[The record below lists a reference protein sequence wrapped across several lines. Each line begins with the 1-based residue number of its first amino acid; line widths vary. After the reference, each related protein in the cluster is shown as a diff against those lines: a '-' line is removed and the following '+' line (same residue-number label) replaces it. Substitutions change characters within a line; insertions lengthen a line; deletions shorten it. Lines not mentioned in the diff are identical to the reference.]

1 MKVTSKG
8 NMLKTNKL
16 TRHLWSL
23 SLFSLIFAAWYYMF
37 FLMTMNMA
45 PVAQWSYIDIILLF
59 SMWAIMMAGM
69 MLPSA
74 IPIFNL
80 IEQINQ
86 KRKARGATYA
96 SSLYFVFGY
105 LLAWLLYSLIIT
117 LLQWWLHHLALLSP
131 MMKSSQLW
139 FTCLL
144 LILAGVYQWL
154 PIKQYCLSRC
164 RSPLGFLTSSW
175 QEGISGAIKMGFT
188 HGQYCLGCCWIL
200 MALLLAFG
208 VMNLYWIFALTLLVA
223 IEKLSVH
230 GQVFSKIIGV
240 LLILLAIYLVLLA

>member
-1 MKVTSKG
+1 M
-8 NMLKTNKL
+8 KTNTIQTKL
-16 TRHLWSL
+16 AKHIWSL
-23 SLFSLIFAAWYYMF
+23 SIFTIIAAAWYYMF

-45 PVAQWSYIDIILLF
+45 PVAQWDYIDIILLF

-74 IPIFNL
+74 IPIFHL
-80 IEQINQ
+80 IEKINQ
-86 KRKARGATYA
+86 KRKARHAIYA
-96 SSLYFVFGY
+96 SSLYFVLGY

-139 FTCLL
+139 FTCAL
-144 LILAGVYQWL
+144 LILAGIYQWL
-154 PIKQYCLSRC
+154 PVKQYCLNRC

-175 QEGISGAIKMGFT
+175 QEGINGAIKMGFT

-200 MALLLAFG
+200 MSLLLAFG

-223 IEKLSVH
+223 IEKVAPY
-230 GQVFSKIIGV
+230 GQVFSKILG
-240 LLILLAIYLVLLA
+240 AMLVLLAVYLSLSA

>member
-1 MKVTSKG
+1 MKT
-8 NMLKTNKL
+8 KTVQTKL
-16 TRHLWSL
+16 AKHIWSL
-23 SLFSLIFAAWYYMF
+23 SIFSIIFSAWYYMF

-74 IPIFNL
+74 MPIFKL

-86 KRKARGATYA
+86 KRKARDATYA
-96 SSLYFVFGY
+96 SSLYFVLGY

-117 LLQWWLHHLALLSP
+117 LLQWWLHHLTVLSP

-139 FTCLL
+139 FTCTLL
-144 LILAGVYQWL
+144 VLAGIYQLL
-154 PIKQYCLSRC
+154 PIKQYCLSQC

-175 QEGISGAIKMGFT
+175 QEGINGAIKMGFT

-208 VMNLYWIFALTLLVA
+208 VMNLQWIVALTVLVA
-223 IEKLSVH
+223 IEKLSSH
-230 GQVFSKIIGV
+230 GLIFSKILGIMF
-240 LLILLAIYLVLLA
+240 ILSALYLALAAQ

>member
-1 MKVTSKG
+1 MKTK
-8 NMLKTNKL
+8 LKQNKL
-16 TRHLWSL
+16 SKHLASL
-23 SLFSLIFAAWYYMF
+23 SLFSLIFAAWYYMI

-45 PVAQWSYIDIILLF
+45 PVAQWSYSDVVWLF
-59 SMWAIMMAGM
+59 IMWAIMMAGM

-74 IPIFNL
+74 TPIFKL
-80 IEQINQ
+80 IEQINL
-86 KRKARGATYA
+86 KRRARQATYA
-96 SSLYFVFGY
+96 SSLYFVLGY
-105 LLAWLLYSLIIT
+105 LLVWLLYSVIIT

-139 FTCLL
+139 FTCVL
-144 LILAGVYQWL
+144 LIMAGIYQWL

-175 QEGISGAIKMGFT
+175 QEGINGAIKMGFS

-208 VMNLYWIFALTLLVA
+208 VMNLQWIIALTLLVA
-223 IEKLSVH
+223 IEKLSIY
-230 GQVFSKIIGV
+230 GQTFSKILG
-240 LLILLAIYLVLLA
+240 LMLILLALYLGLSS

>member
-1 MKVTSKG
+1 MKA
-8 NMLKTNKL
+8 MLKENKL
-16 TRHLWSL
+16 AKQLTSL
-23 SLFSLIFAAWYYMF
+23 CLFSTIFAAWYYMF
-37 FLMTMNMA
+37 FLMSMNMA
-45 PVAQWSYIDIILLF
+45 PVATWSYSDIVLLF

-74 IPIFNL
+74 TPIFNL

-86 KRKARGATYA
+86 KRKARQASYT
-96 SSLYFVFGY
+96 SSLYFVLGY
-105 LLAWLLYSLIIT
+105 LLAWVLYSLIIT

-139 FTCLL
+139 FTCALL
-144 LILAGVYQWL
+144 VLAGIYQWL

-175 QEGISGAIKMGFT
+175 QEGIKGAIKMGFT

-200 MALLLAFG
+200 MTLLLAFG
-208 VMNLYWIFALTLLVA
+208 VMNLQWIVALSLLVA
-223 IEKLSVH
+223 IEKLSSY
-230 GQVFSKIIGV
+230 GLIFSKILGIM
-240 LLILLAIYLVLLA
+240 LILFAMYLAFAAP

>member
-1 MKVTSKG
+1 MKAKS
-8 NMLKTNKL
+8 MQNKL
-16 TRHLWSL
+16 ANHLWSL
-23 SLFSLIFAAWYYMF
+23 SIFSIIFAAWYYMF

-45 PVAQWSYIDIILLF
+45 PVEQWDYIDIVLLF

-74 IPIFNL
+74 TPIFHL

-86 KRKARGATYA
+86 KRKARQVSYA
-96 SSLYFVFGY
+96 SSLYFVLGY
-105 LLAWLLYSLIIT
+105 FLAWLLYSLIIT
-117 LLQWWLHHLALLSP
+117 LLQWWLHHLVLLSP

-139 FTCLL
+139 FTCALL
-144 LILAGVYQWL
+144 VLAGIYQWL

-175 QEGISGAIKMGFT
+175 QEGIKGAIKMGFI

-200 MALLLAFG
+200 MTLLLAFG
-208 VMNLYWIFALTLLVA
+208 VMNLQLIVALTLLVA
-223 IEKLSVH
+223 IEKLAPN
-230 GQVFSKIIGV
+230 GQIFSKVLGV
-240 LLILLAIYLVLLA
+240 LLVSSALYLALTT

>member
-1 MKVTSKG
+1 MKTKF
-8 NMLKTNKL
+8 MQRKL
-16 TRHLWSL
+16 GKHILSL
-23 SLFSLIFAAWYYMF
+23 SIFSMLFAAWYYMF

-45 PVAQWSYIDIILLF
+45 PVAQWSYIDIIMLF

-74 IPIFNL
+74 MPIFHL

-86 KRKARGATYA
+86 KRKLRHATYA
-96 SSLYFVFGY
+96 SSLYFVLGY

-117 LLQWWLHHLALLSP
+117 LFQWWLHHLTLLSP

-139 FTCLL
+139 FTCALL
-144 LILAGVYQWL
+144 ALSGIYQWL

-175 QEGISGAIKMGFT
+175 QEGINGAIKMGYI

-208 VMNLYWIFALTLLVA
+208 VMNLQWIIALTVLVA
-223 IEKLSVH
+223 IEKLAPY
-230 GQVFSKIIGV
+230 GLVFSKILGV
-240 LLILLAIYLVLLA
+240 ILMLFACYLAVATLNT